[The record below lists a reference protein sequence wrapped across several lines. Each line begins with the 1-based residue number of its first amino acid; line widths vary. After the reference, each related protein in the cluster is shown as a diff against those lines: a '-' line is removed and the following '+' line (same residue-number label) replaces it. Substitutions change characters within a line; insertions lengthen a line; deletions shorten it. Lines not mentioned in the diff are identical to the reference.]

1 MEAPM
6 ARRRDLSPLE
16 VRESFETTRLA
27 RQCLI
32 DAYTRLVPIRR
43 EATKARHGGPPPAAA
58 ASRHGG
64 GQGVSPRRPLR
75 PATRARPPLPRRG
88 LQRLEPA
95 APRAGA
101 AA

>member
-1 MEAPM
+1 
-6 ARRRDLSPLE
+6 LE

-64 GQGVSPRRPLR
+64 EHG
-75 PATRARPPLPRRG
+75 
-88 LQRLEPA
+88 
-95 APRAGA
+95 
-101 AA
+101 

>member
-64 GQGVSPRRPLR
+64 EHG
-75 PATRARPPLPRRG
+75 
-88 LQRLEPA
+88 
-95 APRAGA
+95 
-101 AA
+101 